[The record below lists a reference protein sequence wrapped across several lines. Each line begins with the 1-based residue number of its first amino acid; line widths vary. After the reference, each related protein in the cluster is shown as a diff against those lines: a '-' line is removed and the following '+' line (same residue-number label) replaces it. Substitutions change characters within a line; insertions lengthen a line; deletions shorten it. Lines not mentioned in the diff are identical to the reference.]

1 MASKKAASFLMLAL
15 IVCAGMV
22 GYLTA
27 QQTGVTPN
35 VTLNPKHAAI
45 VQKMAIQVMG
55 HDFPNQAGDSGYI
68 YLDPKCV
75 DAGTRT
81 SGKYMSIFV
90 AGKDYDASTWIWQR
104 YGDTELCMAIWGPG
118 EDGETFGIEIG
129 KTSWD
134 GFTVK
139 FEGNT
144 VLEIPAYSDQNPTA
158 GYYDGLYVKVQ

>member
-1 MASKKAASFLMLAL
+1 MAPKKAASFLMLAL
-15 IVCAGMV
+15 IVCAGV
-22 GYLTA
+22 IGYLTA

-35 VTLNPKHAAI
+35 VNPKHTVI

-55 HDFPNQAGDSGYI
+55 HDIPQQAGDSGYI
-68 YLDPKCV
+68 YLEPKCV
-75 DAGTRT
+75 DTGTRT
-81 SGKYMSIFV
+81 YAKYMSIFV

-104 YGDTELCMAIWGPG
+104 YGDTELCMAVWGPG
-118 EDGETFGIEIG
+118 EDGETIGIEIA

-144 VLEIPAYSDQNPTA
+144 LLEIPAHSDQNPTA
-158 GYYDGLYVKVQ
+158 GYYGDLFVKIQ